1 MSTKSTI
8 SQILLNTYFKRF
20 YMNTIIDRGIIEK
33 NGLTFDEFVVLML
46 VMHNINLTQAKDSI
60 VKKGLALATFDILE
74 DGLALEKTQ
83 LGVTTYNNIV
93 LASSSQAEISEERLN
108 NLAKELKAVYPKG
121 KKDGT
126 WYWADGVAVI
136 ARRLKIFFHK
146 YDPKRQF
153 TDEQIINATK
163 RYVEEKQA
171 QSDMRLLKYFIFKE
185 AVGKAGDVEPT
196 SDLLTYIENE
206 GEVSTDADANFVN
219 LV

>member
-1 MSTKSTI
+1 
-8 SQILLNTYFKRF
+8 
-20 YMNTIIDRGIIEK
+20 MNTIIDRGIIEK

-46 VMHNINLTQAKDSI
+46 VMHNINLTQTKDSI
-60 VKKGLALATFDILE
+60 IKKGLVLATFDILG

>member
-1 MSTKSTI
+1 
-8 SQILLNTYFKRF
+8 
-20 YMNTIIDRGIIEK
+20 MNTIIDKGIIEK
-33 NGLTFDEFVVLML
+33 NGLTFDEFAVLML
-46 VMHNINLTQAKDSI
+46 VMNNVNLTTAKESLI
-60 VKKGLALATFDILE
+60 KKGLAIGTFDMLG

-83 LGVTTYNNIV
+83 LGVTTYNNVV

-108 NLAKELKAVYPKG
+108 SLAKKLKEVYPKG

-153 TDEQIINATK
+153 TDEQIVNATK
-163 RYVEEKQA
+163 RYVEEKQS

-206 GEVSTDADANFVN
+206 GEPSSSMDANFVT
-219 LV
+219 LM

>member
-1 MSTKSTI
+1 
-8 SQILLNTYFKRF
+8 
-20 YMNTIIDRGIIEK
+20 MNTIIDRGIIEK

-46 VMHNINLTQAKDSI
+46 VMHNINLTQTKDSI
-60 VKKGLALATFDILE
+60 IKKGFALATFDILG